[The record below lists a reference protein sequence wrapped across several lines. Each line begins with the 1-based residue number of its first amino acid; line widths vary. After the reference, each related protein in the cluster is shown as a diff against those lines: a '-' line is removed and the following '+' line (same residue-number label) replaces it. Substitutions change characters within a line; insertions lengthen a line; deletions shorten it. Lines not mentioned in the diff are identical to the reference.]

1 MANPH
6 KTPRRIRSD
15 GWTLPRQ
22 RQFIKMLAL
31 TGSVETSAANA
42 QMSAWSAY
50 RLRLHPDAAPFRRA
64 WEAALEACPSSL
76 REIAFER
83 AINGTSKPVYENGI
97 LVGHEPVF
105 NDRLLM
111 FLLRRY
117 DTRSQRSPQ
126 QVILESFER
135 LVEIDDPAAEII
147 TAPLDEAVGNT
158 QSEAAPDV
166 NLV

>member
-1 MANPH
+1 
-6 KTPRRIRSD
+6 
-15 GWTLPRQ
+15 
-22 RQFIKMLAL
+22 
-31 TGSVETSAANA
+31 
-42 QMSAWSAY
+42 
-50 RLRLHPDAAPFRRA
+50 
-64 WEAALEACPSSL
+64 
-76 REIAFER
+76 
-83 AINGTSKPVYENGI
+83 
-97 LVGHEPVF
+97 
-105 NDRLLM
+105 M

-147 TAPLDEAVGNT
+147 TASLDEAVGNT